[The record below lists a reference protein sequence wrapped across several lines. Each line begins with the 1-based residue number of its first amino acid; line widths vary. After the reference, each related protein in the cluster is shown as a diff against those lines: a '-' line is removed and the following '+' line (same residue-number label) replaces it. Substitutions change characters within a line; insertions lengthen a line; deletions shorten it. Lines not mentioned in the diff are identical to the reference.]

1 MISVAGSVSDSLAP
15 ERNGHSQQDVPGG
28 MDNGNDVPILEETV
42 SITDSTI
49 ILK

>member
-15 ERNGHSQQDVPGG
+15 ERNGHSQQDVPGS
-28 MDNGNDVPILEETV
+28 MDNGDVPILEETV